1 MHWHKRMLF
10 YYAKQTLQ
18 KILQPF
24 SPFSFLLLYQR
35 KKG

>member
-1 MHWHKRMLF
+1 MHWHKLMLF

-24 SPFSFLLLYQR
+24 SPLFFLLVYQW